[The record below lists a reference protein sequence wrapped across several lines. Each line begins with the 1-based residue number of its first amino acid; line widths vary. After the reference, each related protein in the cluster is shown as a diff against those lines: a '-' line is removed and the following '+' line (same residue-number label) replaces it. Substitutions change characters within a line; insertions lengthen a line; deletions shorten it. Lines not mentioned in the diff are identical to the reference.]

1 MILKIIFWIIIS
13 VVGVFLMGVFLWW
26 GITTLCDDA
35 PFISFKL
42 VKTGYE
48 VNPERW
54 EWDNMQPSIGVKT
67 PQSFGKTWFR
77 LHFIDWIKAFFFF
90 NEIKEKKLEKSHQ
103 DKIIEV
109 LETVQKDAEILIKKS
124 QQEQEEAMKEMKK
137 VANNL
142 RGNARSSG

>member
-1 MILKIIFWIIIS
+1 MILKVIFWTIVLIAFVSLTI
-13 VVGVFLMGVFLWW
+13 FFLWW
-26 GITTLCDDA
+26 GITTLSDEGNS

-48 VNPERW
+48 LNPKRW
-54 EWDNMQPSIGVKT
+54 EWDNMQPSIGVETAKYT
-67 PQSFGKTWFR
+67 KTWFR

-90 NEIKEKKLEKSHQ
+90 NKIKGKKLEKENQ

-109 LETVQKDAEILIKKS
+109 LEIVQKDAELLIKKS

-137 VANNL
+137 VANNFIKKEV
-142 RGNARSSG
+142 